1 VSPSL
6 DRIQRLAPN
15 EIEDHEYNN
24 HQDDDANDPDTSK
37 SSDHRSSLLGCR
49 LPGREVAQSRR
60 LAGGTH
66 VLNAWPTGKAVEQER
81 RHRTSERE
89 EQSGDKEIGTCHIC
103 GRTFSTQEELSKQL
117 MDEHAGERL
126 PEGSGDSREAS
137 SA

>member
-1 VSPSL
+1 MPTIPIPPRAAIIDPPFSDAGYP
-6 DRIQRLAPN
+6 DGRLLN
-15 EIEDHEYNN
+15 RVVWREER
-24 HQDDDANDPDTSK
+24 TC
-37 SSDHRSSLLGCR
+37 LT
-49 LPGREVAQSRR
+49 PGQ
-60 LAGGTH
+60 
-66 VLNAWPTGKAVEQER
+66 PGKAVEQEG

-103 GRTFSTQEELSKQL
+103 GRTFSTQEELSKHL